1 MQLLRIGLNNMDIRI
16 DYLTYNEQVNISN
29 DSSDKAAW
37 KALYIFICDYLPMSV
52 VSYSDC
58 SITFPW
64 RYFLSVKGFVGQYLS
79 AHRDQY
85 RVVFSDRAKSML
97 KIANDTSYN
106 TAISLSGRTEREIRN
121 YLASIGFKR
130 RLTDNQTHN
139 LSKISQLPG
148 AATFSVPGAGKTTE
162 ALAFFFLNATETD
175 RLLVVAPKNAFGA
188 WDEQLDACM
197 GENYREFIRLRDGG
211 VAIQAALQSNPR
223 FMLITYDQ
231 LPRVKNTIVSLLSS
245 GNVYMF
251 LDESHRIKGGKQI
264 KRADA
269 ILEMANLPKRKL
281 IMSGTPMPQSPKDL
295 ISQFRFLYPTKDVTE
310 TTVTDLIQPIFV
322 RTTKG
327 QLGIPKLEHKVVQVP
342 MTQLQREIY
351 KTLKS
356 EICRQ
361 LNPVLSDSSR
371 YELRRIGKC
380 VMKVMEFVSNPA
392 LLSNDMDY
400 AFDRRVGA
408 LLLAS
413 DGPKIDYVCRRARE
427 LAAEG
432 KKVLI
437 WSSFVRNVEL
447 IALRLSDLGAEFIHG
462 GVDAGDDSDQDTRE
476 GKIMRF
482 HTDDTCKVLVANP
495 AACSEGISLHKVCQY
510 AIYLDRSFNAAHYMQ
525 SEDRIHRLGLD
536 LNANPQVEF
545 VECEDSVDQV
555 VRSRLELKVKTMA
568 QALEDSSLNVE
579 ISSVDYDEEVEDYDS
594 LTADDAK
601 AVIEYFFGGGQ
612 ND

>member
-1 MQLLRIGLNNMDIRI
+1 MDIRI
-16 DYLTYNEQVNISN
+16 DYLTYTEQVNISN
-29 DSSDKAAW
+29 DSTDKVAW
-37 KALYIFICDYLPMSV
+37 KSLYSFICDYLPMSV
-52 VSYSDC
+52 VSYSDW

-64 RYFLSVKGFVGQYLS
+64 RYFLSIKGFVGQYFS
-79 AHRDQY
+79 ARHNQY
-85 RVVFSDRAKSML
+85 RIVFTDNARSML
-97 KIANDTSYN
+97 KTANDTSYN
-106 TAISLSGRTEREIRN
+106 TALALNARSEAEIKAH
-121 YLASIGFKR
+121 LESIGFKR
-130 RLTDNQTHN
+130 SLTINQLNN
-139 LSKISQLPG
+139 LKKISHLPG

-162 ALAFFFLNATETD
+162 ALAFFFVNATDID
-175 RLLVVAPKNAFGA
+175 RLLVVAPKNAFSA

-197 GENYREFIRLRDGG
+197 GENYGKFVRLRGG
-211 VAIQAALQSNPR
+211 EAAIQIALRANPR

-231 LPRVKNTIVSLLSS
+231 LSRVKNTIVPLLSS
-245 GNVYMF
+245 GNIYMF

-269 ILEMANLPKRKL
+269 ILEMAHLPKRKL
-281 IMSGTPMPQSPKDL
+281 IMSGTPMPQSPKDMV
-295 ISQFRFLYPTKDVTE
+295 SQFSFLYPTKDVTD
-310 TTVTDLIQPIFV
+310 TTVIDLIQPIFV

-327 QLGIPKLEHKVVQVP
+327 QLGIPKLDHRVVQVP

-356 EICRQ
+356 EVRRQ

-380 VMKVMEFVSNPA
+380 VMKVMEFVSNPS

-408 LLLAS
+408 LLLES
-413 DGPKIDYVCRRARE
+413 DGPKIDYVCRRARQ

-437 WSSFVRNVEL
+437 WSSFVQNVEL

-462 GVDAGDDSDQDTRE
+462 GVDAGDESDFDTRE
-476 GKIMRF
+476 GKIKRF

-525 SEDRIHRLGLD
+525 SEDRIHRLGLSPD
-536 LNANPQVEF
+536 AKPQIEF
-545 VECEDSVDQV
+545 VECEDSIDQV
-555 VRSRLELKVKTMA
+555 VRTRLELKVKTMA
-568 QALEDSSLNVE
+568 QALEDSSLSVE
-579 ISSVDYDEEVEDYDS
+579 ISSVDYDEEAEDYDS

-601 AVIEYFFGGGQ
+601 AVIEYFFSGDQ

>member
-1 MQLLRIGLNNMDIRI
+1 MDIRI
-16 DYLTYNEQVNISN
+16 DYLTYTEQVNISN
-29 DSSDKAAW
+29 DSTDKVAW
-37 KALYIFICDYLPMSV
+37 KSLYSFICDYLPMSV
-52 VSYSDC
+52 VSYSDW

-64 RYFLSVKGFVGQYLS
+64 RYFLSIKGFVGQYFS
-79 AHRDQY
+79 ARHNQY
-85 RVVFSDRAKSML
+85 RVVFTDNARSML
-97 KIANDTSYN
+97 KTANDTSYN
-106 TAISLSGRTEREIRN
+106 TALALNARSEAEIKAH
-121 YLASIGFKR
+121 LESIGFKR
-130 RLTDNQTHN
+130 SLTINQLNN
-139 LSKISQLPG
+139 LKKISHLPG

-162 ALAFFFLNATETD
+162 ALAFFFVNATDID
-175 RLLVVAPKNAFGA
+175 RLLVVAPKNAFSA

-197 GENYREFIRLRDGG
+197 GENYGKFLRLRGG
-211 VAIQAALQSNPR
+211 EAAIQIALRTNPR

-231 LPRVKNTIVSLLSS
+231 LSRVKNTIVPLLSS
-245 GNVYMF
+245 GNIYMF

-269 ILEMANLPKRKL
+269 ILEMAHLPKRKL
-281 IMSGTPMPQSPKDL
+281 IMSGTPMPQSPKDMV
-295 ISQFRFLYPTKDVTE
+295 SQFSFLYPTKDVTD
-310 TTVTDLIQPIFV
+310 TTVIDLIQPIFV

-327 QLGIPKLEHKVVQVP
+327 QLGIPKLDHRVVQVP

-356 EICRQ
+356 EVRRQ

-380 VMKVMEFVSNPA
+380 VMKVMEFVSNPS

-408 LLLAS
+408 LLLES
-413 DGPKIDYVCRRARE
+413 DGPKIDYVCRRARQ

-437 WSSFVRNVEL
+437 WSSFVQNVEL

-462 GVDAGDDSDQDTRE
+462 GVDAGDESDFDTRE
-476 GKIMRF
+476 GKIKRF

-525 SEDRIHRLGLD
+525 SEDRIHRLGLSPD
-536 LNANPQVEF
+536 AKPQIEF
-545 VECEDSVDQV
+545 VECEDSIDQV
-555 VRSRLELKVKTMA
+555 VRTRLELKVKTMA
-568 QALEDSSLNVE
+568 QALEDSSLSVE
-579 ISSVDYDEEVEDYDS
+579 ISSVDYDEEAEDYDS

-601 AVIEYFFGGGQ
+601 AVIEYFFSGDQ

>member
-1 MQLLRIGLNNMDIRI
+1 MDIRI
-16 DYLTYNEQVNISN
+16 DYLTYTEQVNISN
-29 DSSDKAAW
+29 DSTDKVAW
-37 KALYIFICDYLPMSV
+37 KSLYSFICDYLPMSV
-52 VSYSDC
+52 VSYSDW

-64 RYFLSVKGFVGQYLS
+64 RYFLSIKGFVGQYFS
-79 AHRDQY
+79 ARHNQY
-85 RVVFSDRAKSML
+85 RVVFTDNARSML
-97 KIANDTSYN
+97 KTANDTSYN
-106 TAISLSGRTEREIRN
+106 TALALNARSEAEIKAH
-121 YLASIGFKR
+121 LESIGFKR
-130 RLTDNQTHN
+130 SLTINQLNN
-139 LSKISQLPG
+139 LKKISHLPG

-162 ALAFFFLNATETD
+162 ALAFFFVNATDID
-175 RLLVVAPKNAFGA
+175 RLLVVAPKNAFSA

-197 GENYREFIRLRDGG
+197 GENYGKFVRLRGG
-211 VAIQAALQSNPR
+211 EAAIQIALRTNPR

-231 LPRVKNTIVSLLSS
+231 LSRVKNTIVPLLSS
-245 GNVYMF
+245 GNIYMF

-269 ILEMANLPKRKL
+269 ILEMAHLPKRKL
-281 IMSGTPMPQSPKDL
+281 IMSGTPMPQSPKDMV
-295 ISQFRFLYPTKDVTE
+295 SQFSFLYPTKDVTD
-310 TTVTDLIQPIFV
+310 TTVIDLIQPIFV

-327 QLGIPKLEHKVVQVP
+327 QLCIPKLDRRVVQVP

-356 EICRQ
+356 EVRRQ

-380 VMKVMEFVSNPA
+380 VMKVMEFVSNPS

-408 LLLAS
+408 LLLES
-413 DGPKIDYVCRRARE
+413 DGPKIDYVCRRARQ

-437 WSSFVRNVEL
+437 WSSFVQNVEL

-462 GVDAGDDSDQDTRE
+462 GVDAGDESDFDTRE
-476 GKIMRF
+476 GKIKRF

-525 SEDRIHRLGLD
+525 SEDRIHRLGLSPD
-536 LNANPQVEF
+536 AKPQIEF
-545 VECEDSVDQV
+545 VECEDSIDQV
-555 VRSRLELKVKTMA
+555 VRTRLELKVKTMA
-568 QALEDSSLNVE
+568 QALEDSSLSVE
-579 ISSVDYDEEVEDYDS
+579 ISSVDYDEEAEDYDS

-601 AVIEYFFGGGQ
+601 AVIEYFFSGDQ

>member
-1 MQLLRIGLNNMDIRI
+1 
-16 DYLTYNEQVNISN
+16 
-29 DSSDKAAW
+29 
-37 KALYIFICDYLPMSV
+37 MSV
-52 VSYSDC
+52 VSYSDW

-64 RYFLSVKGFVGQYLS
+64 RYFLSIKGFVGQYFS
-79 AHRDQY
+79 ARHNQY
-85 RVVFSDRAKSML
+85 RVVFTDNARSML
-97 KIANDTSYN
+97 KTANDTSYN
-106 TAISLSGRTEREIRN
+106 TALALNARSEAEIKAH
-121 YLASIGFKR
+121 LESIGFKR
-130 RLTDNQTHN
+130 SLTINQLNN
-139 LSKISQLPG
+139 LKKISHLPG

-162 ALAFFFLNATETD
+162 ALAFFFVNATDID
-175 RLLVVAPKNAFGA
+175 RLLVVAPKNAFSA

-197 GENYREFIRLRDGG
+197 GENYGKFVRLRGG
-211 VAIQAALQSNPR
+211 EATIQIALRTNPR

-231 LPRVKNTIVSLLSS
+231 LSRVRNTIVPLLSS
-245 GNVYMF
+245 GNIYMF

-269 ILEMANLPKRKL
+269 ILEMAHLPKRKL
-281 IMSGTPMPQSPKDL
+281 IMSGTPMPQSPKDMV
-295 ISQFRFLYPTKDVTE
+295 SQFSFLYPTKDVTD
-310 TTVTDLIQPIFV
+310 TTVIDLIQPIFV

-327 QLGIPKLEHKVVQVP
+327 QLGIPKLDHRVVQVP

-356 EICRQ
+356 EVRRQ

-380 VMKVMEFVSNPA
+380 VMKVMEFVSNPS

-408 LLLAS
+408 LLLES
-413 DGPKIDYVCRRARE
+413 DGPKIDYVCRRARQ

-437 WSSFVRNVEL
+437 WSSFVQNVEL

-462 GVDAGDDSDQDTRE
+462 GVDAGDESDFDTRE
-476 GKIMRF
+476 GKIKRF

-525 SEDRIHRLGLD
+525 SEDRIHRLGLSPD
-536 LNANPQVEF
+536 AKPQIEF
-545 VECEDSVDQV
+545 VECEDSIDQV
-555 VRSRLELKVKTMA
+555 VRTRLELKVKTMA
-568 QALEDSSLNVE
+568 QALEDSSLSVE
-579 ISSVDYDEEVEDYDS
+579 ISSVDYDEEAEDYDS

-601 AVIEYFFGGGQ
+601 AVIEYFFSGDQ

>member
-1 MQLLRIGLNNMDIRI
+1 MDIQI
-16 DYLTYNEQVNISN
+16 DYLTYTEQVNISN
-29 DSSDKAAW
+29 DSTDKVAW
-37 KALYIFICDYLPMSV
+37 KSLYSFICDYLPMSV
-52 VSYSDC
+52 VSYSDW

-64 RYFLSVKGFVGQYLS
+64 RYFLSIKGFVGQYFS
-79 AHRDQY
+79 ARHNQY
-85 RVVFSDRAKSML
+85 RVVFTDNARSML
-97 KIANDTSYN
+97 KTANDTSYN
-106 TAISLSGRTEREIRN
+106 TALALNARSEAEIKAH
-121 YLASIGFKR
+121 LESIGFKR
-130 RLTDNQTHN
+130 SLTINQLNN
-139 LSKISQLPG
+139 LKKISHLPG

-162 ALAFFFLNATETD
+162 ALAFFFVNATDID
-175 RLLVVAPKNAFGA
+175 RLLVVAPKNAFSA

-197 GENYREFIRLRDGG
+197 GENYGKFVRLRGG
-211 VAIQAALQSNPR
+211 EAAIQIALRTNPR

-231 LPRVKNTIVSLLSS
+231 LSRVKNAIVPLLSS
-245 GNVYMF
+245 GNIYMF

-269 ILEMANLPKRKL
+269 ILEMAHLPKRKL
-281 IMSGTPMPQSPKDL
+281 IMSGTPMPQSPKDMV
-295 ISQFRFLYPTKDVTE
+295 SQFSFLYPTKDVTD
-310 TTVTDLIQPIFV
+310 TTVIDLIQPIFV

-327 QLGIPKLEHKVVQVP
+327 QLGIPKLDHRVVQVP

-356 EICRQ
+356 EVRRQ

-380 VMKVMEFVSNPA
+380 VMKVMEFVSNPS

-408 LLLAS
+408 LLLES
-413 DGPKIDYVCRRARE
+413 DGPKIDYACRRARQ

-437 WSSFVRNVEL
+437 WSSFVQNVEL

-462 GVDAGDDSDQDTRE
+462 GVDAGDESDFDTRE
-476 GKIMRF
+476 GKIKRF

-525 SEDRIHRLGLD
+525 SEDRIHRLGLSPD
-536 LNANPQVEF
+536 AKPQIEF
-545 VECEDSVDQV
+545 VECEDSIDQV
-555 VRSRLELKVKTMA
+555 VRTRLELKVKTMA
-568 QALEDSSLNVE
+568 QALEDSSLSVE
-579 ISSVDYDEEVEDYDS
+579 ISSVDYDEEAEDYDS

-601 AVIEYFFGGGQ
+601 AVIEYFFSGDQ

>member
-1 MQLLRIGLNNMDIRI
+1 MDIRI
-16 DYLTYNEQVNISN
+16 DYLTYTEQVNISN
-29 DSSDKAAW
+29 DSTDKVAW
-37 KALYIFICDYLPMSV
+37 KSLYSFICDYLPMSV
-52 VSYSDC
+52 VSYSDW

-64 RYFLSVKGFVGQYLS
+64 RYFLSIKGFVGQYFS
-79 AHRDQY
+79 ARHNQY
-85 RVVFSDRAKSML
+85 RVVFTDNARSML
-97 KIANDTSYN
+97 KTANDTSYN
-106 TAISLSGRTEREIRN
+106 TALALNARSEAEIKAH
-121 YLASIGFKR
+121 LESIGFKR
-130 RLTDNQTHN
+130 SLTINQLNN
-139 LSKISQLPG
+139 LKKISHLPG

-162 ALAFFFLNATETD
+162 ALAFFFVNATDID
-175 RLLVVAPKNAFGA
+175 RLLVVAPKNAFSA

-197 GENYREFIRLRDGG
+197 GENYGKFVRLRGG
-211 VAIQAALQSNPR
+211 EAAIQIDIRTNPR

-231 LPRVKNTIVSLLSS
+231 LSRVKNTIVTLLSS
-245 GNVYMF
+245 GNIYMF

-269 ILEMANLPKRKL
+269 ILEMAHLPKRKL
-281 IMSGTPMPQSPKDL
+281 IMSGTPMPQSPKDMV
-295 ISQFRFLYPTKDVTE
+295 SQFSFLYPTKDVTD
-310 TTVTDLIQPIFV
+310 TTVIDLIQPIFV

-327 QLGIPKLEHKVVQVP
+327 QLGIPKLDHRVVQVP

-356 EICRQ
+356 EVRRQ

-380 VMKVMEFVSNPA
+380 VMKVMEFVSNPS

-408 LLLAS
+408 LLLES
-413 DGPKIDYVCRRARE
+413 DGPKIDYVCRRARQ

-437 WSSFVRNVEL
+437 WSSFVQNVEL

-462 GVDAGDDSDQDTRE
+462 GVDAGDESDFDTRE
-476 GKIMRF
+476 GKIKRF

-525 SEDRIHRLGLD
+525 SEDRIHRLGLSPD
-536 LNANPQVEF
+536 AKPQIEF
-545 VECEDSVDQV
+545 VECEDSIDQV
-555 VRSRLELKVKTMA
+555 VRTRLELKVKTMA
-568 QALEDSSLNVE
+568 QALEDSSLSVE
-579 ISSVDYDEEVEDYDS
+579 ISSVDYDEEAEDYDS

-601 AVIEYFFGGGQ
+601 AVIEYFFSGDQ

>member
-1 MQLLRIGLNNMDIRI
+1 MDIRI
-16 DYLTYNEQVNISN
+16 DYLTYTEQVNISN
-29 DSSDKAAW
+29 DSTDKVAW
-37 KALYIFICDYLPMSV
+37 KSLYSFICDYLPMSV
-52 VSYSDC
+52 VSYSDW

-64 RYFLSVKGFVGQYLS
+64 RYFLSIKGFVGQYFS
-79 AHRDQY
+79 ARHNQY
-85 RVVFSDRAKSML
+85 RVVFTDNARSML
-97 KIANDTSYN
+97 KTANDTSYN
-106 TAISLSGRTEREIRN
+106 TALALNARSEAEIKAH
-121 YLASIGFKR
+121 LESIGFKR
-130 RLTDNQTHN
+130 SLTINQLNN
-139 LSKISQLPG
+139 LKKISHLPG

-162 ALAFFFLNATETD
+162 ALAFFFVNATDID
-175 RLLVVAPKNAFGA
+175 RLLVVAPKNAFSA

-197 GENYREFIRLRDGG
+197 GENYGKFVRLRGG
-211 VAIQAALQSNPR
+211 EATIQIALRTNPR

-231 LPRVKNTIVSLLSS
+231 LSRVRNTIVPLLSS
-245 GNVYMF
+245 GNIYMF

-269 ILEMANLPKRKL
+269 ILEMAHLPKRKL
-281 IMSGTPMPQSPKDL
+281 IMSGTPMPQSPKDMV
-295 ISQFRFLYPTKDVTE
+295 SQFSFLYPTKDVTD
-310 TTVTDLIQPIFV
+310 TTVIDLIQPIFV

-327 QLGIPKLEHKVVQVP
+327 QLGIPKLDHRVVQVP

-356 EICRQ
+356 EVRRQ

-380 VMKVMEFVSNPA
+380 VMKVMEFVSNPS

-408 LLLAS
+408 LLLES
-413 DGPKIDYVCRRARE
+413 DGPKIDYVCRRARQ

-437 WSSFVRNVEL
+437 WSSFVQNVEL

-462 GVDAGDDSDQDTRE
+462 GVDAGDESDFDTRE
-476 GKIMRF
+476 GKIKRF

-525 SEDRIHRLGLD
+525 SEDRIHRLGLSPD
-536 LNANPQVEF
+536 AKPQIEF
-545 VECEDSVDQV
+545 VECEDSIDQV
-555 VRSRLELKVKTMA
+555 VRTRLELKVKTMA
-568 QALEDSSLNVE
+568 QALEDSSLSVE
-579 ISSVDYDEEVEDYDS
+579 ISSVDYDEE
-594 LTADDAK
+594 A
-601 AVIEYFFGGGQ
+601 
-612 ND
+612 

>member
-1 MQLLRIGLNNMDIRI
+1 MDIRI
-16 DYLTYNEQVNISN
+16 DYLTYTEQVNISN
-29 DSSDKAAW
+29 DSTDKVAW
-37 KALYIFICDYLPMSV
+37 KSLYSFICDYLPMSV
-52 VSYSDC
+52 VSYSDW

-64 RYFLSVKGFVGQYLS
+64 RYFLSIKGFVGQYFS
-79 AHRDQY
+79 ARHNQY
-85 RVVFSDRAKSML
+85 RVVFTDNARSML
-97 KIANDTSYN
+97 KTANDTSYN
-106 TAISLSGRTEREIRN
+106 TALALNARPEAEIN
-121 YLASIGFKR
+121 AHLESIGFKR
-130 RLTDNQTHN
+130 SLTINQLNN
-139 LSKISQLPG
+139 LKKISHLPG

-162 ALAFFFLNATETD
+162 ALAFFFVNATDID
-175 RLLVVAPKNAFGA
+175 RLLVVAPKNAFSA

-197 GENYREFIRLRDGG
+197 GENYGKFVRLRGG
-211 VAIQAALQSNPR
+211 EAAIQTALQTNPH

-231 LPRVKNTIVSLLSS
+231 LSRVKNTIVSLLSS
-245 GNVYMF
+245 GNIYMF

-269 ILEMANLPKRKL
+269 ILEMAHLPKRKL

-295 ISQFRFLYPTKDVTE
+295 VSQFSFLYPTKDVTD
-310 TTVTDLIQPIFV
+310 TTVIDLIQPIFV

-327 QLGIPKLEHKVVQVP
+327 QLGIPKLDHRLVQVP

-356 EICRQ
+356 EVRRQ

-380 VMKVMEFVSNPA
+380 VMKVMEFVSNPS

-408 LLLAS
+408 LLLES
-413 DGPKIDYVCRRARE
+413 DGPKIDYVCRRARQ

-437 WSSFVRNVEL
+437 WSSFVQNVEL

-462 GVDAGDDSDQDTRE
+462 GVDAGDESDFDTRE
-476 GKIMRF
+476 GKIKRF

-525 SEDRIHRLGLD
+525 SEDRIHRLGLSPD
-536 LNANPQVEF
+536 AKPQIEF
-545 VECEDSVDQV
+545 VECEDTIDQV
-555 VRSRLELKVKTMA
+555 VRTRLELKVKTMA
-568 QALEDSSLNVE
+568 QALEDSSLSVE
-579 ISSVDYDEEVEDYDS
+579 ISSVDYDEEAEDYDS

-601 AVIEYFFGGGQ
+601 AVIEYFFSGDQ

>member
-1 MQLLRIGLNNMDIRI
+1 MDIRI
-16 DYLTYNEQVNISN
+16 DYLTYTEQVNISN
-29 DSSDKAAW
+29 DSTDKVAW
-37 KALYIFICDYLPMSV
+37 KSLYSFICDYLPMSV
-52 VSYSDC
+52 VSYSDW

-64 RYFLSVKGFVGQYLS
+64 RYFLSIKGFVGQYFS
-79 AHRDQY
+79 ARHNQY
-85 RVVFSDRAKSML
+85 KVVFTDNARSML
-97 KIANDTSYN
+97 KTANDTSYN
-106 TAISLSGRTEREIRN
+106 TALALNARSEAEIKAH
-121 YLASIGFKR
+121 LESIGFKR
-130 RLTDNQTHN
+130 SLTINQLNN
-139 LSKISQLPG
+139 LKKISHLPG

-162 ALAFFFLNATETD
+162 ALAFFFVNATDID
-175 RLLVVAPKNAFGA
+175 RLLVVAPKNAFSA
-188 WDEQLDACM
+188 WDEQLAACM
-197 GENYREFIRLRDGG
+197 GENYGKFVRLRGG
-211 VAIQAALQSNPR
+211 EAAIQIALRTNPR

-231 LPRVKNTIVSLLSS
+231 LSRVKNTIVPLLSS
-245 GNVYMF
+245 GNIYMF

-269 ILEMANLPKRKL
+269 ILEMAHLPKRKL
-281 IMSGTPMPQSPKDL
+281 IMSGTPMPQSPKDMV
-295 ISQFRFLYPTKDVTE
+295 SQFSFLYPTKDVTD
-310 TTVTDLIQPIFV
+310 TTVIDLIQPIFV
-322 RTTKG
+322 RTTKE
-327 QLGIPKLEHKVVQVP
+327 QLGIPKLDHRVVQVP

-356 EICRQ
+356 EVRRQ

-380 VMKVMEFVSNPA
+380 VMKVMEFVSNPS

-408 LLLAS
+408 LLLES
-413 DGPKIDYVCRRARE
+413 DGPKIDYVCRRARQ

-437 WSSFVRNVEL
+437 WSSFVQNVEL

-462 GVDAGDDSDQDTRE
+462 GVDAGDESDFDTRE
-476 GKIMRF
+476 GKIKRF
-482 HTDDTCKVLVANP
+482 HTDDTCRVLVANP

-525 SEDRIHRLGLD
+525 SEDRIHRLGLSPD
-536 LNANPQVEF
+536 AKPQIEF
-545 VECEDSVDQV
+545 VECEDSIDQV
-555 VRSRLELKVKTMA
+555 VRTRLELKVKTMA
-568 QALEDSSLNVE
+568 QALEDSSLSVE
-579 ISSVDYDEEVEDYDS
+579 ISSVDYDEEAEDYDS

-601 AVIEYFFGGGQ
+601 AVIEYFFSGDQ

>member
-1 MQLLRIGLNNMDIRI
+1 MDIRI
-16 DYLTYNEQVNISN
+16 DYLTYTEQVNISN
-29 DSSDKAAW
+29 DSTDKVAW
-37 KALYIFICDYLPMSV
+37 KSLYSFICDYLPMSV
-52 VSYSDC
+52 VSYSDW

-64 RYFLSVKGFVGQYLS
+64 RYFLSIKGFVGQYFS
-79 AHRDQY
+79 ARHNQY
-85 RVVFSDRAKSML
+85 RVVFTDNARSML
-97 KIANDTSYN
+97 KTANDTSYN
-106 TAISLSGRTEREIRN
+106 TALALNARSEAEIKAH
-121 YLASIGFKR
+121 LESIGFKR
-130 RLTDNQTHN
+130 SLTINQLNN
-139 LSKISQLPG
+139 LKKISHLPG

-162 ALAFFFLNATETD
+162 ALAFFFVNATDID
-175 RLLVVAPKNAFGA
+175 RLLVVAPKNAFSA

-197 GENYREFIRLRDGG
+197 GENYGKFVRLRGG
-211 VAIQAALQSNPR
+211 EAAIQIALRTNPR

-231 LPRVKNTIVSLLSS
+231 LSRVKNTIVSLLSS
-245 GNVYMF
+245 GNIYMF

-269 ILEMANLPKRKL
+269 ILEMAHLPKRKL
-281 IMSGTPMPQSPKDL
+281 IMSGTPMPQSPKDMV
-295 ISQFRFLYPTKDVTE
+295 SQFSFLYPTKDVTD
-310 TTVTDLIQPIFV
+310 TTVIDLIQPIFV

-327 QLGIPKLEHKVVQVP
+327 QLGIPKLDHRVVQVP

-356 EICRQ
+356 EVRRQ

-380 VMKVMEFVSNPA
+380 VMKVMEFVSNPS

-408 LLLAS
+408 LLLES
-413 DGPKIDYVCRRARE
+413 DGPKIDYVCRRARQ

-437 WSSFVRNVEL
+437 WSSFVQNVEL

-462 GVDAGDDSDQDTRE
+462 GVDAGDESDFDTRE
-476 GKIMRF
+476 GKIKRF

-525 SEDRIHRLGLD
+525 SEDRIHRLGLSPD
-536 LNANPQVEF
+536 AKPQIEF
-545 VECEDSVDQV
+545 VECEDSIDQV
-555 VRSRLELKVKTMA
+555 VRTRLELKVKTMA
-568 QALEDSSLNVE
+568 QALEDSSLSVE
-579 ISSVDYDEEVEDYDS
+579 ISSVDYDEEAEDYDS

-601 AVIEYFFGGGQ
+601 AVIEYFFSGDQ

>member
-1 MQLLRIGLNNMDIRI
+1 MDIRI
-16 DYLTYNEQVNISN
+16 DYLTYTEQVNISN
-29 DSSDKAAW
+29 DSTDKVAW
-37 KALYIFICDYLPMSV
+37 KSLYSFICDYLPMSV
-52 VSYSDC
+52 VSYSDW

-64 RYFLSVKGFVGQYLS
+64 RYFLSIKGFVGQYFS
-79 AHRDQY
+79 ARHNQY
-85 RVVFSDRAKSML
+85 RVVFTDNARSML
-97 KIANDTSYN
+97 KTANDTSYN
-106 TAISLSGRTEREIRN
+106 TALALNARSEAEIKAH
-121 YLASIGFKR
+121 LESIGFKR
-130 RLTDNQTHN
+130 SLTINQLNN
-139 LSKISQLPG
+139 LKKISHLPG

-162 ALAFFFLNATETD
+162 ALAFFFVNATDID
-175 RLLVVAPKNAFGA
+175 RLLVVAPKNAFSA

-197 GENYREFIRLRDGG
+197 GENYGEFVRLRGG
-211 VAIQAALQSNPR
+211 EAAIQIALRANPR

-231 LPRVKNTIVSLLSS
+231 LSRVKNTIVPLLSS
-245 GNVYMF
+245 GNIYMF

-269 ILEMANLPKRKL
+269 ILEMAHLPKRKL
-281 IMSGTPMPQSPKDL
+281 IMSGTPMPQSPKDMV
-295 ISQFRFLYPTKDVTE
+295 SQFSFLYPTKDVTD
-310 TTVTDLIQPIFV
+310 TTVIDLIQPIFV

-327 QLGIPKLEHKVVQVP
+327 QLGIPKLDHRVVQVP

-356 EICRQ
+356 EVRRQ

-380 VMKVMEFVSNPA
+380 VMKVMEFVSNPS

-408 LLLAS
+408 LLLES
-413 DGPKIDYVCRRARE
+413 DGPKIDYVCRRARQ

-437 WSSFVRNVEL
+437 WSSFVQNVEL

-462 GVDAGDDSDQDTRE
+462 GVDAGDESDFDTRE
-476 GKIMRF
+476 GKIKRF

-525 SEDRIHRLGLD
+525 SEDRIHRLGLSPD
-536 LNANPQVEF
+536 AKPQIEF
-545 VECEDSVDQV
+545 VECEDSIDQV
-555 VRSRLELKVKTMA
+555 VRTRLELKVKTMA
-568 QALEDSSLNVE
+568 QALEDSSLSVE
-579 ISSVDYDEEVEDYDS
+579 ISSVDYDEEAEDYDS

-601 AVIEYFFGGGQ
+601 AVIEYFFSGDQ

>member
-1 MQLLRIGLNNMDIRI
+1 MDIRI
-16 DYLTYNEQVNISN
+16 DYLTYTEQVNISN
-29 DSSDKAAW
+29 DSTDKVAW
-37 KALYIFICDYLPMSV
+37 KSLYSFICDYLPMSV
-52 VSYSDC
+52 VSYSDW

-64 RYFLSVKGFVGQYLS
+64 RYFLSIKGFVGQYLS
-79 AHRDQY
+79 ARHNQY
-85 RVVFSDRAKSML
+85 RVVFTDNAKSML
-97 KIANDTSYN
+97 KTANDTSYN
-106 TAISLSGRTEREIRN
+106 TALALNARSEAEIKAH
-121 YLASIGFKR
+121 LESIGFKR
-130 RLTDNQTHN
+130 SLTINQLNN
-139 LSKISQLPG
+139 LKKISHLPG

-162 ALAFFFLNATETD
+162 ALAFFFVNATDID
-175 RLLVVAPKNAFGA
+175 RLLVVAPKNAFSA

-197 GENYREFIRLRDGG
+197 GENYGKFVRLRGG
-211 VAIQAALQSNPR
+211 EAAIQTALRTNPR

-231 LPRVKNTIVSLLSS
+231 LSRVKNTIVSSLSS
-245 GNVYMF
+245 GNIYMF

-269 ILEMANLPKRKL
+269 ILEMAHLPKRKL

-295 ISQFRFLYPTKDVTE
+295 ISQFSFLYPTKDVTD
-310 TTVTDLIQPIFV
+310 TTVIDLIQPIFV

-327 QLGIPKLEHKVVQVP
+327 QLGIPKLDHRVVQVP

-356 EICRQ
+356 EVRRQ

-380 VMKVMEFVSNPA
+380 VMKVMEFVSNPS

-408 LLLAS
+408 LLLES
-413 DGPKIDYVCRRARE
+413 DGPKIDYVCRRARQ

-437 WSSFVRNVEL
+437 WSSFVQNVEL
-447 IALRLSDLGAEFIHG
+447 IALRLSDLGAEYIHG
-462 GVDAGDDSDQDTRE
+462 GVDAGDESDFDTRE
-476 GKIMRF
+476 GKIKRF

-525 SEDRIHRLGLD
+525 SEDRIHRLGLSPD
-536 LNANPQVEF
+536 AKPQIEF
-545 VECEDSVDQV
+545 VECEDSIDQV
-555 VRSRLELKVKTMA
+555 VRTRLELKVKTMA
-568 QALEDSSLNVE
+568 QALEDSSLSVE
-579 ISSVDYDEEVEDYDS
+579 ISSVDYDEEAEDYDS

-601 AVIEYFFGGGQ
+601 AVIEYFFSGDQ

>member
-1 MQLLRIGLNNMDIRI
+1 MDIRI
-16 DYLTYNEQVNISN
+16 DYLTYTEQVNISN
-29 DSSDKAAW
+29 DSTDKVAW
-37 KALYIFICDYLPMSV
+37 KSLYSFICDYLPMSV
-52 VSYSDC
+52 VSYSDW

-64 RYFLSVKGFVGQYLS
+64 RYFLSIKGFVGQYFS
-79 AHRDQY
+79 ARHNQY
-85 RVVFSDRAKSML
+85 RVVFTDNARSML
-97 KIANDTSYN
+97 KTANDTSYN
-106 TAISLSGRTEREIRN
+106 TALALNARSEAEIKAH
-121 YLASIGFKR
+121 LESIGFKR
-130 RLTDNQTHN
+130 SLTINQLNN
-139 LSKISQLPG
+139 LKKISHLPG

-162 ALAFFFLNATETD
+162 ALAFFFVNATDID
-175 RLLVVAPKNAFGA
+175 RLLVVAPKNAFSA

-197 GENYREFIRLRDGG
+197 GENYGKFVRLRGG
-211 VAIQAALQSNPR
+211 EATIQIALRTNPR

-231 LPRVKNTIVSLLSS
+231 LSRVRNTIVPLLSS
-245 GNVYMF
+245 GNIYMF

-269 ILEMANLPKRKL
+269 ILEMAHLPKRKL
-281 IMSGTPMPQSPKDL
+281 IMSGTPMPQSPKDMV
-295 ISQFRFLYPTKDVTE
+295 SQFSFLYPTKDVTD
-310 TTVTDLIQPIFV
+310 TTVIDLIQPIFV

-327 QLGIPKLEHKVVQVP
+327 QLGIPKLDHRVVQVP

-356 EICRQ
+356 EVRRQ

-380 VMKVMEFVSNPA
+380 VIKVMEFVSNPS

-408 LLLAS
+408 LLLES
-413 DGPKIDYVCRRARE
+413 DGPKIDYVCRRARQ

-437 WSSFVRNVEL
+437 WSSFVQNVEL

-462 GVDAGDDSDQDTRE
+462 GVDAGDESDFDTRE
-476 GKIMRF
+476 GKIKRF

-525 SEDRIHRLGLD
+525 SEDRIHRLGLSPD
-536 LNANPQVEF
+536 AKPQIEF
-545 VECEDSVDQV
+545 VECEDSIDQV
-555 VRSRLELKVKTMA
+555 VRTRLELKVKTMA
-568 QALEDSSLNVE
+568 QALEDSSLSVE
-579 ISSVDYDEEVEDYDS
+579 ISSVDYDEEAEDYDS

-601 AVIEYFFGGGQ
+601 AVIEYFFSGDQ

>member
-1 MQLLRIGLNNMDIRI
+1 MDIRI
-16 DYLTYNEQVNISN
+16 DYLTYTEQVNISN
-29 DSSDKAAW
+29 DSTDKVAW
-37 KALYIFICDYLPMSV
+37 KSLYSFICDYLPMSV
-52 VSYSDC
+52 VSYSDW

-64 RYFLSVKGFVGQYLS
+64 RYFLSIKGFVGQYFS
-79 AHRDQY
+79 ARHNQY
-85 RVVFSDRAKSML
+85 RVVFTDNARSML
-97 KIANDTSYN
+97 KTANDTSYN
-106 TAISLSGRTEREIRN
+106 TALALNARSEAEIKAH
-121 YLASIGFKR
+121 LESIGFKR
-130 RLTDNQTHN
+130 SLTINQLNN
-139 LSKISQLPG
+139 LKKISHLPG

-162 ALAFFFLNATETD
+162 ALAFFFVNATDID
-175 RLLVVAPKNAFGA
+175 RLLVVAPKNAFSA

-197 GENYREFIRLRDGG
+197 GENYGKFVRLRGG
-211 VAIQAALQSNPR
+211 EAAIQIDLRTNPR

-231 LPRVKNTIVSLLSS
+231 LSRVKNTIVPLLSS
-245 GNVYMF
+245 GNIYMF

-269 ILEMANLPKRKL
+269 ILEMAHLPKRKL
-281 IMSGTPMPQSPKDL
+281 IMSGTPMPQSPKDMV
-295 ISQFRFLYPTKDVTE
+295 SQFSFLYPTKDVTD
-310 TTVTDLIQPIFV
+310 TTVIDLIQPIFV

-327 QLGIPKLEHKVVQVP
+327 QLGIPKLDHRVVQVP

-356 EICRQ
+356 EVRRQ

-380 VMKVMEFVSNPA
+380 VMKVMEFVSNPS

-408 LLLAS
+408 LLLES
-413 DGPKIDYVCRRARE
+413 DGPKIDYVCRRARQ

-437 WSSFVRNVEL
+437 WSSFVQNVEL

-462 GVDAGDDSDQDTRE
+462 GVDAGDESDFDTRE
-476 GKIMRF
+476 GKIKRF

-510 AIYLDRSFNAAHYMQ
+510 AIYLDRSFNVAHYMQ
-525 SEDRIHRLGLD
+525 SEDRIHRLGLSPD
-536 LNANPQVEF
+536 AKPQIEF
-545 VECEDSVDQV
+545 VECEDSIDQV
-555 VRSRLELKVKTMA
+555 VRTRLELKVKTMA
-568 QALEDSSLNVE
+568 QALEDSSLSVE
-579 ISSVDYDEEVEDYDS
+579 ISSVDYDEEAEDYDS

-601 AVIEYFFGGGQ
+601 AVIEYFFSGDQ